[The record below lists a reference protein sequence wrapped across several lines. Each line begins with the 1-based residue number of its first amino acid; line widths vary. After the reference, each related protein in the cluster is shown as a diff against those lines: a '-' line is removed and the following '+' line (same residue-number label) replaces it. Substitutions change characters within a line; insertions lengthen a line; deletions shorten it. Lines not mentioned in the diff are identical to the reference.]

1 MFGDGDGDSVRRPSV
16 VLLADDPLVQEGAA
30 VYLDAHEQVELLPGD
45 HVEQADIAVLIADE
59 VTGET
64 LSGLLAI
71 SRRTDGVTRIVLVTD
86 DVDDEQLTLAVAY
99 GVVSLLRRS
108 EASFSRI
115 VTAAV
120 DGHRGRSQLPSSVVG
135 RLASLMRGLQR
146 EDGPPR
152 GVFPASLVPREL
164 DVLRLLA
171 EGLDTAEIAG
181 KLSYSE
187 RSIKSIIHDLTKRL
201 GLRNRT
207 HAVAYA
213 MRAGLL

>member
-1 MFGDGDGDSVRRPSV
+1 MPGDGAPVRRPSV
-16 VLLADDPLVQEGAA
+16 VLLADDPLVRQGATA
-30 VYLDAHEQVELLPGD
+30 YLDAHEQVELLPTD
-45 HVEQADIAVLIADE
+45 HVEQADIAVLIVDE

-64 LSGLLAI
+64 MSGLCAI
-71 SRRTDGVTRIVLVTD
+71 SRRTDGVTRIVLVAD
-86 DVDDEQLTLAVAY
+86 DVSDEQLTLAVGY
-99 GVVSLLRRS
+99 GVVILLRRS
-108 EASFSRI
+108 EASFSQI
-115 VTAAV
+115 VSAV
-120 DGHRGRSQLPSSVVG
+120 ADGHRGRSELPPAVVG

-146 EDGPPR
+146 EDGLPQ
-152 GVFPASLVPREL
+152 GLCPASLAPREL

-207 HAVAYA
+207 HAVTYA